1 MIPDTLSGTR
11 AGRRALSGLMLLAL
25 AACSTHPEIH
35 ATIKPVDAQS
45 LGVQEGRPQEHT
57 AAPTDAAWWE
67 DFHDDTLTRL
77 IQQGLASNPN
87 LLAAQTRLRR
97 VQAMEAYTRGADK
110 PQLQASAEVDRQRFT
125 EHGLYPFPIAGSTLT
140 TGTLQLEGSWEI
152 DLFGRQRAE
161 LEAAIGQRR
170 AAEADERAAALLL
183 STQIARSYVQL
194 ARLQGLREVA
204 QRSLAQ
210 RDDMLKLIRER
221 VQGGLDTT
229 VELRQ
234 GEGALPDT
242 RLQIETYDE
251 QITLAR
257 HALAVLTGQAPNALD
272 TLAVPLDR
280 LALASAPEALPLDLL
295 SRRPDVQAALWRA
308 QAAGQEVT
316 AARALFYPNV
326 DLRSYAGY
334 NAIGLDQLIKASS
347 LQWGLMPAIHLP
359 LFDADRR
366 VANLQ
371 GKVADQ
377 DTSIASYNQTV
388 LQAVQ
393 EVADQ
398 FSSRSAVARQQTQ
411 QQAAQGSAES
421 AYALARERY
430 QAGLGNYLTVLGAE
444 TAVLNQRRTAVD
456 LQARALD
463 VQIGLIRA
471 VGGRLDPASSSSTS
485 QTQQGGAKTAAIGD
499 RS

>member
-1 MIPDTLSGTR
+1 MIPDIQSGRR
-11 AGRRALSGLMLLAL
+11 AGRWALSGLTMLAL
-25 AACSTHPEIH
+25 AACSTHPEIR
-35 ATIKPVDAQS
+35 ATVQPLDAQA
-45 LGVQEGRPQEHT
+45 LGVQ
-57 AAPTDAAWWE
+57 AAAAQDLPDAVTWWT
-67 DFHDDTLTRL
+67 DFHDDTLSGL
-77 IQQGLASNPN
+77 IQQGLAHNPN
-87 LLAAQTRLRR
+87 LQVAQTRVRR
-97 VQAMEAYTRGADK
+97 VMAMEAYTRGADK
-110 PQLQASAEVDRQRFT
+110 LQVQATGEVDRQRFT
-125 EHGLYPFPIAGSTLT
+125 EHGLYPAPIAGSTLT
-140 TGTLQLEGSWEI
+140 TGTLQLEGSWEL

-161 LEAAIGQRR
+161 LEAAVGQRR
-170 AAEADERAAALLL
+170 AAQADERAAALML
-183 STQIARSYVQL
+183 SAQIARTYVQL
-194 ARLQGLREVA
+194 GRLQGLRSVA
-204 QRSLAQ
+204 ERSLAQ

-221 VQGGLDTT
+221 VHSGLDTT

-242 RLQIETYDE
+242 RLQMASYDE
-251 QITLAR
+251 QITLTR
-257 HALAVLTGQAPNALD
+257 HALAVLTGQAPDALD
-272 TLAVPLDR
+272 ALNVQLDQ
-280 LALASAPEALPLDLL
+280 LPEATPPAQLPLDLL
-295 SRRPDVQAALWRA
+295 ARRPDVQAAQWRA
-308 QAAGQEVT
+308 QAAGHEVD
-316 AARALFYPNV
+316 AARAMFYPNV

-377 DTSIASYNQTV
+377 DTAIATYNQAV

-398 FSSRSAVARQQTQ
+398 ISSSTAIARQQHE

-463 VQIGLIRA
+463 VHIGLIRA
-471 VGGRLDPASSSSTS
+471 MGGSLNSV
-485 QTQQGGAKTAAIGD
+485 QHNMGGAKAAPNGD